1 MTRIVF
7 TRGHHMFFDAGD
19 GLGGA
24 SANIPGILNTS
35 GTQGGE
41 YHRAAHTT
49 IWKSPSGDG
58 TTNVD
63 GTFAVGDTVMTQFDD
78 GGTNKV
84 HEMTYR
90 GTYSYTDSNTGITH
104 EFLVLH
110 NTTSYGGTFLLVG
123 PHVALKT
130 TRDAIVDD
138 FNSEND
144 ITAESYT
151 VCFFPGTLIA
161 TTSGERRVEDLVCGD
176 LVLVD
181 DADGKVPASLIGRM
195 ARQFRRSLGHAR
207 VAPVKWI
214 GRQTV
219 STLFG
224 PADRL
229 MPVRFA
235 AGSLGGGG
243 GGDPSA
249 A

>member
-1 MTRIVF
+1 MTRLVF
-7 TRGHHMFFDAGD
+7 TRGHHMFFDHGD

-24 SANIPGILNTS
+24 SARIPGILNTS

-41 YHRAAHTT
+41 YHRAAHAT

-63 GTFAVGDTVMTQFDD
+63 GTFAVGDTVMTQFYD
-78 GGTNKV
+78 GGVNKV

-90 GTYSYTDSNTGITH
+90 GTYSYTDSNTGVTH

-110 NTTSYGGTFLLVG
+110 STTSYGGSFLLVG
-123 PHVALKT
+123 PHVALKA
-130 TRDAIVDD
+130 TRDAILAD

-161 TTSGERRVEDLVCGD
+161 TPTGERRVEELVSGD
-176 LVLVD
+176 QVLVE
-181 DADGKVPASLIGRM
+181 DAGSVPATWIDRM
-195 ARQFRRSLGHAR
+195 ARKFFRSLGLRRAVH
-207 VAPVKWI
+207 VKWI

-243 GGDPSA
+243 NPFCRIA
-249 A
+249 T